1 MAVLAAG
8 ELRLEVLAQQLLMA
22 LAVLTVVASWVAVVV
37 VAASLVERVVRVE
50 VVQVE
55 DRVVFP
61 LVAVVVAALT
71 VLAPMVAVAVAVA
84 LQV

>member
-1 MAVLAAG
+1 MAVLAEG

-61 LVAVVVAALT
+61 LVAVVVAVLT
-71 VLAPMVAVAVAVA
+71 VVAPLVAVAVVVA